1 MMMKRKNNGI
11 YAKVKK
17 LQSTPKTRSNI
28 VKNKADK
35 ISFYNDGAA
44 NKWKEYFDVLYT
56 GEDINKQKE
65 YIENEQNLNP
75 VMKGPE
81 ITKDE
86 FNWEI
91 RDLSDKKSTF
101 GWYTFRYTE
110 KPRWKNK

>member
-44 NKWKEYFDVLYT
+44 NK
-56 GEDINKQKE
+56 
-65 YIENEQNLNP
+65 
-75 VMKGPE
+75 
-81 ITKDE
+81 
-86 FNWEI
+86 
-91 RDLSDKKSTF
+91 
-101 GWYTFRYTE
+101 
-110 KPRWKNK
+110 